1 MSNYDKLILISHMP
15 LPKEI
20 WKKIEK
26 EVKLDLVYEKSN
38 EKKKLLNK
46 YFKKIKR
53 EDDFTYQRVSQTI
66 ENDIFEYNIPIN
78 HWILTDTE
86 DMTKLARQMIHCRN
100 CGDYLSVS
108 TVGQYDRLS
117 RYLMCWCQDP
127 LITNS
132 FLDSKYYIKYIRHR

>member
-1 MSNYDKLILISHMP
+1 MP
-15 LPKEI
+15 LPKELR
-20 WKKIEK
+20 KMIEK
-26 EVKLDLVYEKSN
+26 NVKLDLVYEKSN
-38 EKKKLLNK
+38 EKKKLLNT

-53 EDDFTYQRVSQTI
+53 EDDFTYTRYHHTI
-66 ENDIFEYNIPIN
+66 DNDIFEYDIPIN

-117 RYLMCWCQDP
+117 RYLMCWCNP
-127 LITNS
+127 FHTNS
-132 FLDSKYYIKYIRHR
+132 FLDSKYYNRYIRRH